1 MAVSSPRAA
10 ASTRHGGVAEAAE
23 PLLQLGRFRA
33 SSLTT
38 DRTRATLPRAL
49 EIKRAAETPRRFTIV
64 LGSGGCDAAPEEAQ
78 VKISACVTVAAAA
91 GAAAAAAGETAA
103 VAQAVTPAPLP
114 SLRALTAAL
123 R

>member
-1 MAVSSPRAA
+1 VSSPRAA
-10 ASTRHGGVAEAAE
+10 ASPRRSGAAEAAE

-64 LGSGGCDAAPEEAQ
+64 LGSEGGDAAPEGAQ
-78 VKISACVTVAAAA
+78 LQQVS
-91 GAAAAAAGETAA
+91 
-103 VAQAVTPAPLP
+103 PLP
-114 SLRALTAAL
+114 SLGELAAAL